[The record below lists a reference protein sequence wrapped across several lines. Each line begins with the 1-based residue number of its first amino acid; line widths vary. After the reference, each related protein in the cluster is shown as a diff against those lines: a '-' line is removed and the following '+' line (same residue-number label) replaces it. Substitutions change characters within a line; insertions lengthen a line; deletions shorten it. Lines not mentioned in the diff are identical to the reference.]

1 MSETEY
7 KITDIKTLRK
17 SLIHLCS
24 SSNFHNEISDLKD
37 ALDLP
42 TKFDHADM
50 KALLIRAVVDCFG
63 EKSFE
68 TDAVLMEFG
77 LSSEKG
83 LGDNLF
89 EHDSDTE
96 ESRLCA
102 RRKEFLKISNY
113 IYRTRNSRKKYKFNT
128 YEEMVKLG
136 KDAIDTTIETLGNR
150 NGGYIEAVAKKIY
163 TKRNDKNFIESRKE
177 YLEGSGKARKVKPPP
192 MTNFRDNS
200 SSQSQGEEPNG
211 SVKPD
216 GSGRR
221 KTEPGHT
228 NTWWGNFFNNKIL
241 KIIQRISIKIILFN
255 ITETNQHVTIGNGVP
270 IRKIDCKK
278 IILAVMIVI
287 TITALAYGG
296 YKAVYKSS
304 HSRQPIK
311 EILISSTEIILEP
324 DEIFDLD
331 EYISVLPKSITNPI
345 LSFTSSDPDLVTV
358 SKDGLLNAKNVQQ
371 DDELHAA
378 EITVQA
384 ENGTTAKKIVHV
396 QDSDKETSI
405 DTDYEIENKVRLA
418 GDTKWTADEI
428 TAKVGDKVEF
438 QMQYKNTD
446 PNGLTHNNV
455 MVRNILPASL
465 KYVPGSTILFDSLS
479 PSGAPVLEDTLVTEK
494 GINIG
499 NYKAGANAYVR
510 FTAEVVE
517 DGLACGSNVLVDWAA
532 TTVKGFII
540 QDSARV
546 RVRND
551 VNVDTEIFY
560 TIENDVRI
568 VNSIDKTWKK
578 EVDAKVGDKVE
589 FQIEYKNTRSES
601 QKNVMLRDI
610 LPANLKYVPG
620 STRLANGNHP
630 SGITIDQDDLVTA
643 KGINIGSYAPGANAL
658 VRFYAEV
665 VDENLADGEF
675 VLHNW
680 AHGTVNAKV
689 LQDSARV
696 RVEK

>member
-1 MSETEY
+1 MSLGNKNESSLENLEEKLEDLRDDQHYISILDDIKPILGILAEKDNVYVEAALIIAVKRTYEECLEAEVVLMSFGLLKGYCRNEDYFQGEENSKKLDITERRIKFLKESNY
-7 KITDIKTLRK
+7 LQELYKGPYRSYEEAEKDEGGVKKITDAIRSAEKRYIKKVANKLY
-17 SLIHLCS
+17 
-24 SSNFHNEISDLKD
+24 
-37 ALDLP
+37 A
-42 TKFDHADM
+42 
-50 KALLIRAVVDCFG
+50 
-63 EKSFE
+63 
-68 TDAVLMEFG
+68 
-77 LSSEKG
+77 
-83 LGDNLF
+83 
-89 EHDSDTE
+89 
-96 ESRLCA
+96 
-102 RRKEFLKISNY
+102 
-113 IYRTRNSRKKYKFNT
+113 NSRDILNT
-128 YEEMVKLG
+128 IFENEDNFIIKEH
-136 KDAIDTTIETLGNR
+136 IN
-150 NGGYIEAVAKKIY
+150 NNKKI
-163 TKRNDKNFIESRKE
+163 KMIPILPSMREK
-177 YLEGSGKARKVKPPP
+177 
-192 MTNFRDNS
+192 RDNS
-200 SSQSQGEEPNG
+200 SSQSQSEEPND

-228 NTWWGNFFNNKIL
+228 NTWWGNFSNNKIL

-255 ITETNQHVTIGNGVP
+255 ISETNQHVTIGGNFTKRE
-270 IRKIDCKK
+270 INYKR
-278 IILAVMIVI
+278 IISGAVIVI
-287 TITALAYGG
+287 AITALAYGG

-304 HSRQPIK
+304 HRQPIK

-358 SKDGLLNAKNVQQ
+358 SKDGLLSAKNVQQ

-396 QDSDKETSI
+396 QDSDKKTSI
-405 DTDYEIENKVRLA
+405 DTDYEINQEVRIA
-418 GDTKWTADEI
+418 GDTDKTWKKEVN
-428 TAKVGDKVEF
+428 AKVGDKVEF
-438 QMQYKNTD
+438 QLEYLNTD
-446 PNGLTHNNV
+446 PNGLSQRDVVVGNT
-455 MVRNILPASL
+455 LPASL
-465 KYVPGSTILFDSLS
+465 KYVAGSTKIWNESYN
-479 PSGAPVLEDTLVTEK
+479 GASIDQDTITTTGV
-494 GINIG
+494 NIG
-499 NYKAGANAYVR
+499 HYAAGANAFVR
-510 FTAEVVE
+510 FTAEVVAE
-517 DGLACGSNVLVDWAA
+517 NLAKGSNVLVTWGR
-532 TTVKGFII
+532 TTVENYVL
-540 QDSARV
+540 QDSAKV

-551 VNVDTEIFY
+551 VNEDTEIFY

-578 EVDAKVGDKVE
+578 EVNAKIGDKVE
-589 FQIEYKNTRSES
+589 FQIEYKNTSGES

-610 LPANLKYVPG
+610 LPANLKYVPD

-630 SGITIDQDDLVTA
+630 NGATIDQDDLVTT